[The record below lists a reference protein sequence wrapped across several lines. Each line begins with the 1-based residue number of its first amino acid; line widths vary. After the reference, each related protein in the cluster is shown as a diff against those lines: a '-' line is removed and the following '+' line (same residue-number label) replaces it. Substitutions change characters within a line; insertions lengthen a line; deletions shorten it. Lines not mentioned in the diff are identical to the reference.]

1 MKLGILVT
9 GHIDE
14 PHFDEYVNYS
24 HMFQQLF
31 KKAGEHFEY
40 ASYDVCEEQWPSS
53 VNECD
58 AWLITGSASGVY
70 DDTPWMGKL
79 KKWIVHSHEQGI
91 PMVGICFG
99 HQIIAAAFAGKVEK
113 YQGGWGVGPYTYQL
127 NDLELCGL
135 KEIRLNA
142 VHQDQVIHKP
152 VNARCVGRS
161 DFCENAILMYGDSIL
176 TIQAHPEFTNEY
188 EKDLLELHKG
198 NAIALEPSQI
208 ALDDMNDNP
217 KTMDDLAVAK
227 WMARVLKKLP

>member
-14 PHFDEYVNYS
+14 PHFDQYVNYS
-24 HMFQQLF
+24 HMFQSLF
-31 KKAGEHFEY
+31 HKAGVDFEY
-40 ASYDVCEEQWPSS
+40 ATYDVCEEQWPAS

-79 KKWIVHSHEQGI
+79 KKWIIHSHEQGI

-113 YQGGWGVGPYTYQL
+113 YSGGWGVGPHTYQL
-127 NDLELCGL
+127 NDMTLDGL
-135 KEIRLNA
+135 TEVRLNA
-142 VHQDQVIHKP
+142 VHQDQVIEKP
-152 VNARCVGRS
+152 INARCLAS
-161 DFCENAILMYGDSIL
+161 SEFCENAILMYGDSIL

-188 EKDLLELHKG
+188 ERDLLDFHKG
-198 NAIALEPSQI
+198 KAIALAPSQM
-208 ALDDMNDNP
+208 ALDTMKASP
-217 KTMDDLAVAK
+217 QVMDDLAVAR
-227 WMARVLKKLP
+227 WMGRVLQKLP